1 MEFQK
6 VTGMIFWI
14 WMKWEQ
20 NTEDKIQ
27 KATDEKVE
35 FQQNQHFEG

>member
-6 VTGMIFWI
+6 VTGMIFWF

-20 NTEDKIQ
+20 STEDKMQ
-27 KATDEKVE
+27 QATDKKVE
-35 FQQNQHFEG
+35 FQQDDHFED